1 MVLLRSNFKHV
12 VVMEDTKNEQVFR
25 PHYKNMP
32 NMSVDMYTVDADP
45 ENKLLRGRALL
56 NPHKK
61 EFAFVQNTPRGPR
74 SVEVG
79 RTLHSRYV
87 CRPDG
92 DYTVTVRF
100 GAEEKNIRE
109 QLLSE
114 TRQIV
119 SSVQEHYKSAE
130 AKRKKKLL
138 EAGKEAIEAEKR
150 IAASYEK
157 TSKKMHELLEGGE
170 E

>member
-1 MVLLRSNFKHV
+1 
-12 VVMEDTKNEQVFR
+12 MEDTQKEQALR
-25 PHYKNMP
+25 PHYTNMP
-32 NMSVDMYTVDADP
+32 GMSVDMYTVDADP

-56 NPHKK
+56 NPQKK

-100 GAEEKNIRE
+100 GADEKNIRE
-109 QLLSE
+109 QLLAE

-119 SSVQEHYKSAE
+119 SSVQEHFKLAVARRKKE
-130 AKRKKKLL
+130 KRK
-138 EAGKEAIEAEKR
+138 GDEK
-150 IAASYEK
+150 
-157 TSKKMHELLEGGE
+157 
-170 E
+170 

>member
-1 MVLLRSNFKHV
+1 
-12 VVMEDTKNEQVFR
+12 MEDKKNEQAFR

-32 NMSVDMYTVDADP
+32 DMSVDMYTVDADP

-56 NPHKK
+56 NPQKK

-92 DYTVTVRF
+92 GYTVTVRF

-109 QLLSE
+109 QLLAE

-119 SSVQEHYKSAE
+119 SSVLEHFKVAE
-130 AKRKKKLL
+130 VRRKK
-138 EAGKEAIEAEKR
+138 EHG
-150 IAASYEK
+150 
-157 TSKKMHELLEGGE
+157 EGGVE
-170 E
+170 

>member
-1 MVLLRSNFKHV
+1 
-12 VVMEDTKNEQVFR
+12 MEDKKNKQAFR
-25 PHYKNMP
+25 PHFTNMP
-32 NMSVDMYTVDADP
+32 DMSVDMYTVDADP

-56 NPHKK
+56 NPQKK

-92 DYTVTVRF
+92 GYTVTVRF

-109 QLLSE
+109 QLLAE
-114 TRQIV
+114 TRQMV
-119 SSVQEHYKSAE
+119 SSVQEHFKFAE
-130 AKRKKKLL
+130 AQRKK
-138 EAGKEAIEAEKR
+138 EKR
-150 IAASYEK
+150 EGDEK
-157 TSKKMHELLEGGE
+157 
-170 E
+170 

>member
-1 MVLLRSNFKHV
+1 
-12 VVMEDTKNEQVFR
+12 MEDTKNKQAFR
-25 PHYKNMP
+25 PHFTNMAG
-32 NMSVDMYTVDADP
+32 MSVDMYTVDADP

-56 NPHKK
+56 NPQKK

-92 DYTVTVRF
+92 GYTVTVRF
-100 GAEEKNIRE
+100 VAEEKNIRE
-109 QLLSE
+109 QLLAE
-114 TRQIV
+114 TRQMV
-119 SSVQEHYKSAE
+119 SSVQEHFKVAE
-130 AKRKKKLL
+130 AQRKK
-138 EAGKEAIEAEKR
+138 EKR
-150 IAASYEK
+150 
-157 TSKKMHELLEGGE
+157 EGGE

>member
-1 MVLLRSNFKHV
+1 
-12 VVMEDTKNEQVFR
+12 MEDKKNEQALS
-25 PHYKNMP
+25 PHYTNMT
-32 NMSVDMYTVDADP
+32 NMSVDMYTVDAAP

-92 DYTVTVRF
+92 DYTVTIRF
-100 GAEEKNIRE
+100 GAGEKNIRE
-109 QLLSE
+109 QLLAE

-119 SSVQEHYKSAE
+119 SSVQEHFKVAE
-130 AKRKKKLL
+130 ARRKK
-138 EAGKEAIEAEKR
+138 EKR
-150 IAASYEK
+150 
-157 TSKKMHELLEGGE
+157 EGGE
-170 E
+170 EW

>member
-1 MVLLRSNFKHV
+1 
-12 VVMEDTKNEQVFR
+12 MEDKKNEQAFR

-32 NMSVDMYTVDADP
+32 NMSVDMYTVDAAP

-79 RTLHSRYV
+79 RTLHSRFV

-92 DYTVTVRF
+92 GYTVTVRF

-109 QLLSE
+109 QLLAE

-119 SSVQEHYKSAE
+119 TSVQEHFKVAE
-130 AKRKKKLL
+130 AQRKK
-138 EAGKEAIEAEKR
+138 EKR
-150 IAASYEK
+150 
-157 TSKKMHELLEGGE
+157 EGGE

>member
-1 MVLLRSNFKHV
+1 
-12 VVMEDTKNEQVFR
+12 MEDKKNEQAFR
-25 PHYKNMP
+25 PHYKNMS

-100 GAEEKNIRE
+100 GAQEKNIRE
-109 QLLSE
+109 QLLAE

-119 SSVQEHYKSAE
+119 SSVQEHFKVA
-130 AKRKKKLL
+130 AAQRKK
-138 EAGKEAIEAEKR
+138 EKR
-150 IAASYEK
+150 
-157 TSKKMHELLEGGE
+157 EGGDE
-170 E
+170 

>member
-1 MVLLRSNFKHV
+1 
-12 VVMEDTKNEQVFR
+12 MEDKKNEQAFR
-25 PHYKNMP
+25 PHFKTMP

-56 NPHKK
+56 NPQKK

-100 GAEEKNIRE
+100 GADEKNIRE
-109 QLLSE
+109 QLLAE

-119 SSVQEHYKSAE
+119 SSVQEHYKSAQ
-130 AKRKKKLL
+130 AKRMKKLF
-138 EAGKEAIEAEKR
+138 EAGEEAIEAEKR
-150 IAASYEK
+150 IVAIK
-157 TSKKMHELLEGGE
+157 EGVGK
-170 E
+170 

>member
-1 MVLLRSNFKHV
+1 MRSNFKHV
-12 VVMEDTKNEQVFR
+12 VVMEDKKNEQAFR

-32 NMSVDMYTVDADP
+32 DMSVDMYTVDADP

-56 NPHKK
+56 NPQKK

-92 DYTVTVRF
+92 GYTVTVRF

-109 QLLSE
+109 QLLAE
-114 TRQIV
+114 TRQMV
-119 SSVQEHYKSAE
+119 SSVLEHFKVAE
-130 AKRKKKLL
+130 AQRKK
-138 EAGKEAIEAEKR
+138 EKR
-150 IAASYEK
+150 
-157 TSKKMHELLEGGE
+157 EGDE

>member
-1 MVLLRSNFKHV
+1 
-12 VVMEDTKNEQVFR
+12 MEDKKNNQAFR
-25 PHYKNMP
+25 PHFINMAD
-32 NMSVDMYTVDADP
+32 MSVDMYTVDADP

-56 NPHKK
+56 NPEKK

-92 DYTVTVRF
+92 GYTVTVRF
-100 GAEEKNIRE
+100 GANENNIRE
-109 QLLSE
+109 QLLAE

-119 SSVQEHYKSAE
+119 TSVQEHFKVAE
-130 AKRKKKLL
+130 AKRKKEFLQAVNKAG
-138 EAGKEAIEAEKR
+138 EAMDKMG
-150 IAASYEK
+150 ASYEK
-157 TSKKMHELLEGGE
+157 TSKRMHELLEGGE
-170 E
+170 K

>member
-1 MVLLRSNFKHV
+1 MRSNFKHV
-12 VVMEDTKNEQVFR
+12 VVMEDKKNEQAFR

-32 NMSVDMYTVDADP
+32 DMSVDMYTVDADP

-56 NPHKK
+56 NPQKK

-92 DYTVTVRF
+92 GYTVTVRF

-109 QLLSE
+109 QLLAE
-114 TRQIV
+114 TRQMV
-119 SSVQEHYKSAE
+119 SSVQEHFKVAE
-130 AKRKKKLL
+130 AQRKK
-138 EAGKEAIEAEKR
+138 EKR
-150 IAASYEK
+150 
-157 TSKKMHELLEGGE
+157 EGGME
-170 E
+170 

>member
-1 MVLLRSNFKHV
+1 MVFLRSNFKHV
-12 VVMEDTKNEQVFR
+12 VVMEDTKNEQAFR

-74 SVEVG
+74 SGEGG

-109 QLLSE
+109 QLLAE

-119 SSVQEHYKSAE
+119 SSVQEHYKVVE
-130 AKRKKKLL
+130 ARRKK
-138 EAGKEAIEAEKR
+138 ENR
-150 IAASYEK
+150 
-157 TSKKMHELLEGGE
+157 EGGE

>member
-1 MVLLRSNFKHV
+1 MRSNFKHV
-12 VVMEDTKNEQVFR
+12 VVMEDKKNEQALR
-25 PHYKNMP
+25 PHYTNMP
-32 NMSVDMYTVDADP
+32 NMSVDMYTVDAAP

-79 RTLHSRYV
+79 RTLHSRFV

-92 DYTVTVRF
+92 DYTVTIRF

-109 QLLSE
+109 QLLAE

-119 SSVQEHYKSAE
+119 SSVQEHFKVSE
-130 AKRKKKLL
+130 AQRKK
-138 EAGKEAIEAEKR
+138 EK
-150 IAASYEK
+150 K
-157 TSKKMHELLEGGE
+157 EGGE
-170 E
+170 A

>member
-1 MVLLRSNFKHV
+1 
-12 VVMEDTKNEQVFR
+12 MEDKKNAQAFR
-25 PHYKNMP
+25 PHYKSMP

-92 DYTVTVRF
+92 DYTVTFRF
-100 GAEEKNIRE
+100 GADEKNIRE
-109 QLLSE
+109 QLLAE

-119 SSVQEHYKSAE
+119 SSVQEHFMFMESQ
-130 AKRKKKLL
+130 RKK
-138 EAGKEAIEAEKR
+138 EKR
-150 IAASYEK
+150 
-157 TSKKMHELLEGGE
+157 EGGE

>member
-1 MVLLRSNFKHV
+1 
-12 VVMEDTKNEQVFR
+12 MEDTQNDQAFR
-25 PHYKNMP
+25 PHYKNMSD
-32 NMSVDMYTVDADP
+32 MSVDMYTVDADP

-56 NPHKK
+56 NPQKK

-92 DYTVTVRF
+92 GYTVTVRF

-109 QLLSE
+109 QLLAE

-119 SSVQEHYKSAE
+119 SSVLEHFKVAE
-130 AKRKKKLL
+130 VRRKK
-138 EAGKEAIEAEKR
+138 EHGK
-150 IAASYEK
+150 
-157 TSKKMHELLEGGE
+157 GGVE
-170 E
+170 

>member
-1 MVLLRSNFKHV
+1 
-12 VVMEDTKNEQVFR
+12 MEDTQNKQAFR

-92 DYTVTVRF
+92 DYTVTIRF
-100 GAEEKNIRE
+100 GADEKNIRE
-109 QLLSE
+109 QLLAE

-119 SSVQEHYKSAE
+119 SSVQEHFKVAV
-130 AKRKKKLL
+130 AQRKK
-138 EAGKEAIEAEKR
+138 EKR
-150 IAASYEK
+150 
-157 TSKKMHELLEGGE
+157 EGGE

>member
-1 MVLLRSNFKHV
+1 MVLLRSIFKHV
-12 VVMEDTKNEQVFR
+12 VVMEDKQNEQAFR

-32 NMSVDMYTVDADP
+32 DMSVDMYTVDADP

-56 NPHKK
+56 NPQKK

-92 DYTVTVRF
+92 GYTVTVRF

-109 QLLSE
+109 QLLAE

-119 SSVQEHYKSAE
+119 SSVQEHFKVAE
-130 AKRKKKLL
+130 TRRKK
-138 EAGKEAIEAEKR
+138 EKR
-150 IAASYEK
+150 
-157 TSKKMHELLEGGE
+157 EGGE

>member
-1 MVLLRSNFKHV
+1 MRSNFKHV
-12 VVMEDTKNEQVFR
+12 VVMEDKKNEQAFR
-25 PHYKNMP
+25 PHFKTMP

-56 NPHKK
+56 NPQKK

-100 GAEEKNIRE
+100 GADEKNIRE
-109 QLLSE
+109 QLLAE

-119 SSVQEHYKSAE
+119 SSVQEHYKSAQ
-130 AKRKKKLL
+130 AKRMKKLF
-138 EAGKEAIEAEKR
+138 EAGEEAIEAEKR
-150 IAASYEK
+150 IVAIK
-157 TSKKMHELLEGGE
+157 EGVGK
-170 E
+170 

>member
-1 MVLLRSNFKHV
+1 
-12 VVMEDTKNEQVFR
+12 MEDKKNEQAFR

-32 NMSVDMYTVDADP
+32 DMSVDMYTVDADP

-56 NPHKK
+56 NPQKK

-92 DYTVTVRF
+92 GYTVTVRF

-109 QLLSE
+109 QLLAE
-114 TRQIV
+114 TRQMV
-119 SSVQEHYKSAE
+119 SSVQEHFKVAE
-130 AKRKKKLL
+130 AQRKK
-138 EAGKEAIEAEKR
+138 EKR
-150 IAASYEK
+150 
-157 TSKKMHELLEGGE
+157 EGGME
-170 E
+170 

>member
-1 MVLLRSNFKHV
+1 
-12 VVMEDTKNEQVFR
+12 MEDKKNAQAFR
-25 PHYKNMP
+25 PHYKSMP

-92 DYTVTVRF
+92 DYTVTFRF
-100 GAEEKNIRE
+100 GADEKNIRE
-109 QLLSE
+109 QLLAE

-119 SSVQEHYKSAE
+119 SSVQEHFMFME
-130 AKRKKKLL
+130 AQRKK
-138 EAGKEAIEAEKR
+138 EKR
-150 IAASYEK
+150 
-157 TSKKMHELLEGGE
+157 EGGE

>member
-1 MVLLRSNFKHV
+1 
-12 VVMEDTKNEQVFR
+12 MEDTQKEQALR
-25 PHYKNMP
+25 PHYTSMP
-32 NMSVDMYTVDADP
+32 DMSVDMYTVDADP

-56 NPHKK
+56 NPQKK

-100 GAEEKNIRE
+100 GAEEKNILE

-150 IAASYEK
+150 IAASLEK
-157 TSKKMHELLEGGE
+157 TLKKMHELLEGGE

>member
-1 MVLLRSNFKHV
+1 
-12 VVMEDTKNEQVFR
+12 MEDTKNDQAFR

-32 NMSVDMYTVDADP
+32 DMSVDMYTVDADP

-56 NPHKK
+56 NPQKK

-92 DYTVTVRF
+92 GYTVTVRF

-109 QLLSE
+109 QLLAE

-119 SSVQEHYKSAE
+119 SSVLEHFKVAE
-130 AKRKKKLL
+130 VRRKK
-138 EAGKEAIEAEKR
+138 EHGK
-150 IAASYEK
+150 
-157 TSKKMHELLEGGE
+157 GGVE
-170 E
+170 

>member
-1 MVLLRSNFKHV
+1 MRSNFKHV
-12 VVMEDTKNEQVFR
+12 VVMEDTKNDQAFR

-32 NMSVDMYTVDADP
+32 DMSVDMYTVDADP

-56 NPHKK
+56 NPQKK

-92 DYTVTVRF
+92 GYTVTVRF

-109 QLLSE
+109 QLLAE

-119 SSVQEHYKSAE
+119 SSVLEHFKVAE
-130 AKRKKKLL
+130 VRRKK
-138 EAGKEAIEAEKR
+138 EHGK
-150 IAASYEK
+150 
-157 TSKKMHELLEGGE
+157 GGVE
-170 E
+170 

>member
-1 MVLLRSNFKHV
+1 
-12 VVMEDTKNEQVFR
+12 MEDKKNEQAFS
-25 PHYKNMP
+25 PHYKNMT

-79 RTLHSRYV
+79 RTLHSRFV

-109 QLLSE
+109 QLLAE

-119 SSVQEHYKSAE
+119 SSVQEHFKVAV
-130 AKRKKKLL
+130 AQRKK
-138 EAGKEAIEAEKR
+138 EKR
-150 IAASYEK
+150 
-157 TSKKMHELLEGGE
+157 EGGE

>member
-12 VVMEDTKNEQVFR
+12 VVMEDTQNKQALR
-25 PHYKNMP
+25 PHYTNMP
-32 NMSVDMYTVDADP
+32 NMSVDMYTVDAAP

-92 DYTVTVRF
+92 GYTVTVRF
-100 GAEEKNIRE
+100 GAGEKNIRE
-109 QLLSE
+109 QLLAE

-119 SSVQEHYKSAE
+119 SSVQEHFKVAE
-130 AKRKKKLL
+130 ALRKK
-138 EAGKEAIEAEKR
+138 EKR
-150 IAASYEK
+150 
-157 TSKKMHELLEGGE
+157 EGGE

>member
-1 MVLLRSNFKHV
+1 MRSNFKHV
-12 VVMEDTKNEQVFR
+12 VVMEDKKNEQALS
-25 PHYKNMP
+25 PHYTNMT
-32 NMSVDMYTVDADP
+32 NMSVDMYTVDAAP

-92 DYTVTVRF
+92 DYTVTIRF
-100 GAEEKNIRE
+100 GAGEKNIRE
-109 QLLSE
+109 QLLAE

-119 SSVQEHYKSAE
+119 SSVQEHFKVAE
-130 AKRKKKLL
+130 ARRKK
-138 EAGKEAIEAEKR
+138 EKR
-150 IAASYEK
+150 
-157 TSKKMHELLEGGE
+157 EGGE

>member
-1 MVLLRSNFKHV
+1 MRSKFKHV
-12 VVMEDTKNEQVFR
+12 VVMEDTKNEQAFS
-25 PHYKNMP
+25 PHYKNMT

-92 DYTVTVRF
+92 DYTVTIRF
-100 GAEEKNIRE
+100 GAGEKNIRE
-109 QLLSE
+109 QLLAE

-119 SSVQEHYKSAE
+119 SSVQEHFKVAV
-130 AKRKKKLL
+130 AQRKK
-138 EAGKEAIEAEKR
+138 EKR
-150 IAASYEK
+150 
-157 TSKKMHELLEGGE
+157 EGGE

>member
-1 MVLLRSNFKHV
+1 MRSNFKHV
-12 VVMEDTKNEQVFR
+12 VVMEDKQNDQAFR

-32 NMSVDMYTVDADP
+32 DMSVDMYTVDADP

-56 NPHKK
+56 NPQKK

-92 DYTVTVRF
+92 GYTVTVRF
-100 GAEEKNIRE
+100 AAEEKNIRE
-109 QLLSE
+109 QLLAE

-119 SSVQEHYKSAE
+119 SSVLEHFKVAE
-130 AKRKKKLL
+130 SQRKK
-138 EAGKEAIEAEKR
+138 GKK
-150 IAASYEK
+150 
-157 TSKKMHELLEGGE
+157 EGGVE
-170 E
+170 

>member
-1 MVLLRSNFKHV
+1 
-12 VVMEDTKNEQVFR
+12 MEDAKNQQPFR
-25 PHYKNMP
+25 PHFTTMP
-32 NMSVDMYTVDADP
+32 DMSVDMYTVDAAP

-56 NPHKK
+56 NPQKK
-61 EFAFVQNTPRGPR
+61 QFAFVQNTPRGPR

-100 GAEEKNIRE
+100 GAQEKNIRE
-109 QLLSE
+109 QLLAE

-119 SSVQEHYKSAE
+119 SSVQEHFKVAE
-130 AKRKKKLL
+130 AQRKK
-138 EAGKEAIEAEKR
+138 EKR
-150 IAASYEK
+150 
-157 TSKKMHELLEGGE
+157 EGGE
-170 E
+170 K